1 MTLESVG
8 FSVPVLVTG
17 FAGLSEI
24 DQTRLDGLGLRL
36 GVTVTKILKTPLQD
50 PIECLVGTQLL
61 AIEARLLPR
70 VRVEAV

>member
-1 MTLESVG
+1 MTLESIG
-8 FSVPVLVTG
+8 FSVPVRVTG
-17 FAGLSEI
+17 FSGLTEI

-36 GVTVTKILKTPLQD
+36 GVTVMKILKTPLQD

-70 VRVEAV
+70 VRVESV